1 MLPRQGSIIHFFK
14 LKTKQNLLELDMVP
28 HAGYGDSSTETEAE
42 GPLCSYPGLHNGTR
56 SN

>member
-1 MLPRQGSIIHFFK
+1 MPPRQGSIIHFFK